1 MRSLKAP
8 EARQYYRT
16 VSLYGAVSC
25 ITGFSISFAVVSAL
39 GHYIVPL
46 HSFLTP
52 SIKYL
57 MILYSSFLLTIAGTT
72 YGAHVFDHCQSTERN
87 HTDNV
92 EGPSDFPKKQ
102 NLCQFLKNTLYEHR
116 YWTCGIFWLATMF
129 ISLALM
135 RHDPLMSS
143 SQKLA
148 QARVIA
154 QESTINALL
163 ITSVMEFF
171 EMMKGHG
178 KYEKIIIIHPGERH
192 HEDSGNDG

>member
-1 MRSLKAP
+1 
-8 EARQYYRT
+8 
-16 VSLYGAVSC
+16 
-25 ITGFSISFAVVSAL
+25 
-39 GHYIVPL
+39 
-46 HSFLTP
+46 
-52 SIKYL
+52 
-57 MILYSSFLLTIAGTT
+57 
-72 YGAHVFDHCQSTERN
+72 
-87 HTDNV
+87 
-92 EGPSDFPKKQ
+92 
-102 NLCQFLKNTLYEHR
+102 
-116 YWTCGIFWLATMF
+116 MF

-178 KYEKIIIIHPGERH
+178 KYEKMIIIHPGERH
-192 HEDSGNDG
+192 HEDSENDG